1 MNKTAAVLTLTLL
14 ITLSSAAA
22 GVERGSGPARRVNLV
37 LAGRINPVRATRSQ
51 APPQSAGSPHWQS
64 REEYD
69 AFVEMTKVQNEPY
82 QAIFLAEA
90 FRLKFPTSDYRADS
104 WLVEMR
110 AYYRVGK
117 IDLAVK
123 AANNVLRFDG
133 DSLDAL
139 AFLSYISPFTFRSD
153 DPDAVGKLSAMD
165 ANASHALTLIRKLS
179 KPDNVTPQEF
189 RLTVAGQS
197 AVCNRVAGFAGLERG
212 DFAGAITALTAAA
225 KDNPYDFYTFKWL
238 GLAYLYSAPANY
250 KRGVWYLARAAAV
263 AQMFYNTSGN
273 ATIQDYL
280 RRVYETQ
287 PGHKARLE
295 DLIKVALTRM
305 NPPERVTRSGASR
318 ESGSGQSASATAAS
332 RRQPWSVNPGAQG
345 TSLID
350 SGQSACM
357 LNPSYANSPYCRQ
370 SRNANVANGLQSVT
384 TDWLPLSDYEPDDQ
398 TPLPPP
404 PDADDQIATQLNNLA
419 EEIAA
424 LRQEQARQVTR
435 EVIATK
441 PAPLPPGP
449 LTILIYKDGWQL
461 QVQNYAVLGKTLTV
475 FSDQTSLKIP
485 LSDLDLPATR
495 KLNGDRGVDFVV
507 PEQP

>member
-1 MNKTAAVLTLTLL
+1 MNKTAAVFTLFLL
-14 ITLSSAAA
+14 ITLSSATA
-22 GVERGSGPARRVNLV
+22 GLGRGMGPARRGG
-37 LAGRINPVRATRSQ
+37 LAMASRLNPVGATRSQ
-51 APPQSAGSPHWQS
+51 APPQAAESRHWQS
-64 REEYD
+64 RQEYD
-69 AFVEMTKVQNEPY
+69 AFLEMTKAQNEPY

-117 IDLAVK
+117 IDLAIK

-133 DSLDAL
+133 DNLDAL

-153 DPDAVGKLSAMD
+153 APDAAEKLSAMD
-165 ANASHALTLIRKLS
+165 ANASHALNLFRDLT
-179 KPDNVTPQEF
+179 KPDNLNAREYM
-189 RLTVAGQS
+189 LTVAGGS
-197 AVCNRVAGFAGLERG
+197 AVCRRAIGFAAFGRG
-212 DFAGAITALTAAA
+212 DFPGAISALTAASS
-225 KDNPYDFYTFKWL
+225 DNPYDYYTFKWL
-238 GLAYLYSAPANY
+238 GLAYLYSTPANY
-250 KRGVWYLARAAAV
+250 RRGIWYLGRAAAV
-263 AQMFYNTSGN
+263 AQTFHDSLGESIRN
-273 ATIQDYL
+273 YL
-280 RRVYETQ
+280 QKVYASQ
-287 PGHKARLE
+287 PGRKGRME

-305 NPPERVTRSGASR
+305 DPPERITRTSAARENGSR
-318 ESGSGQSASATAAS
+318 QSASGTTS
-332 RRQPWSVNPGAQG
+332 RRQSWSVNPGAQG

-350 SGQSACM
+350 PGQSACM

-404 PDADDQIATQLNNLA
+404 PDADGQIAAQLNILA
-419 EEIAA
+419 EEIEA
-424 LRQEQARQVTR
+424 LRQEQARQVNP
-435 EVIATK
+435 EVITAK
-441 PAPLPPGP
+441 SAPLPPGP
-449 LTILIYKDGWQL
+449 LTILIYKDGRQL

-475 FSDQTSLKIP
+475 FSDQAPLKIP
-485 LSDLDLPATR
+485 LADLDLPATR